1 MKRTPIPR
9 RHALACLAS
18 LAVASPLWAQTPW
31 PSKPIRLVVPASPGS
46 GPDVMARLIG
56 DRLARRLGQPIVVE
70 PTPGASG
77 ILGADKALNAPPDG
91 YTFLF
96 GFNQLMTM
104 NPHIYAKLPYDPVRG
119 IAPVSLISKG
129 GYVLLASPS
138 VPFDDVAGMIK
149 HARAHPGALVYA
161 SFGNGSAPHLGMELL
176 KQRADIDLL
185 HVPYRTSAAANTDL
199 MANQIH
205 VKIETQS
212 SAVPLVRSGKVK
224 ALAVTTGTRMSALP
238 EVPTLKETVPG
249 FELTGWNAVWAP
261 AGTPANAVD
270 QMSRAIQAT
279 LQEPELRKRLGD
291 MGIDPQGSMPGELDQ
306 LTVQESAQ
314 WGKLIREKGIKAD

>member
-1 MKRTPIPR
+1 MKRTLIHR

-18 LAVASPLWAQTPW
+18 IAVASPLWAQTPW
-31 PSKPIRLVVPASPGS
+31 PAKPIRLVVPAAPGS

-56 DRLARRLGQPIVVE
+56 DRLGQRLGQPIVVE
-70 PTPGASG
+70 PIPGASG
-77 ILGADKALNAPPDG
+77 ILGADKALNAPADG

-104 NPHIYAKLPYDPVRG
+104 NPHIHAKLPYDPVRG

-129 GYVLLASPS
+129 GYVLLASTT
-138 VPFDDVAGMIK
+138 VPFNDVAGMIK

-238 EVPTLKETVPG
+238 EVPTLKESVPG

-261 AGTPANAVD
+261 AGTPANVVD

-291 MGIDPQGSMPGELDQ
+291 MGIDPQGSMPGELEQ
-306 LTVQESAQ
+306 LTTQESAQ

>member
-1 MKRTPIPR
+1 MKQTLIHR
-9 RHALACLAS
+9 RRVLACLAATA
-18 LAVASPLWAQTPW
+18 LASPVWAQTPW
-31 PSKPIRLVVPASPGS
+31 PSKPIRLVVPAGPGS

-56 DRLARRLGQPIVVE
+56 DRLGQRLGQPIVVE
-70 PTPGASG
+70 PVPGASG

-129 GYVLLASPS
+129 GYVLLASTT

-176 KQRADIDLL
+176 KQRANIDLL

-205 VKIETQS
+205 VKIDTQS

-238 EVPTLKETVPG
+238 EVPTLKETLPG

-291 MGIDPQGSMPGELDQ
+291 MGIDPQGSMPGELEQ
-306 LTVQESAQ
+306 LTQQESAQ

>member
-1 MKRTPIPR
+1 MTRTSIHR
-9 RHALACLAS
+9 RHALAFLAI
-18 LAVASPLWAQTPW
+18 LATASPLWAQTHW
-31 PSKPIRLVVPASPGS
+31 PSKPVRLVVPAAPGS

-70 PTPGASG
+70 PIPGASG

-104 NPHIYAKLPYDPVRG
+104 NPHIHAKLPYDPVRG

-129 GYVLLASPS
+129 GYVLLASTS
-138 VPFDDVAGMIK
+138 VPFDDVAGMIR

-249 FELTGWNAVWAP
+249 FELNGWNAVWAP
-261 AGTPANAVD
+261 AGTPPNAVD

>member
-1 MKRTPIPR
+1 MKQTLIHR
-9 RHALACLAS
+9 RRVLACLAATA
-18 LAVASPLWAQTPW
+18 LASPVWAQTPW
-31 PSKPIRLVVPASPGS
+31 PSKPIRLVVPAGPGS

-56 DRLARRLGQPIVVE
+56 DRLGQRLGQPIVVE
-70 PTPGASG
+70 PVPGASG

-129 GYVLLASPS
+129 GYVLLASTT

-176 KQRADIDLL
+176 KQRANIDLL

-205 VKIETQS
+205 VKIDTQS

-291 MGIDPQGSMPGELDQ
+291 MGIDPQGSMPGELEQ
-306 LTVQESAQ
+306 LTQQESAQ

>member
-1 MKRTPIPR
+1 MKRTLTR
-9 RHALACLAS
+9 RQVTTLLAGMALAPAL
-18 LAVASPLWAQTPW
+18 LAQTPW
-31 PSKPIRLVVPASPGS
+31 PAKPIRLVVPAGAGS
-46 GPDVMARLIG
+46 GPDIMARLIG
-56 DRLARRLGQPIVVE
+56 DRLGQRLGQPIVVE

-77 ILGADKALNAPPDG
+77 ILGADKALNAAPDG

-104 NPHIYAKLPYDPVRG
+104 NPHIYAKLPYDPVKG

-129 GYVLLASPS
+129 GYVLIAGPN
-138 VPFDDVAGMIK
+138 VPFDDVAGMIQ
-149 HARAHPGALVYA
+149 HARAHPGALTYA

-176 KQRADIDLL
+176 KQRAGIDLL

-199 MANQIH
+199 MANQIQ
-205 VKIETQS
+205 VKIETQT
-212 SAVPLVRSGKVK
+212 SAVALVRSGKVK
-224 ALAVTTGTRMSALP
+224 ALAVTTGERLAALP
-238 EVPTLKETVPG
+238 SVPALKESVPG

-261 AGTPANAVD
+261 AGVPTAIVD

-279 LQEPELRKRLGD
+279 LQEPELRKRLGE
-291 MGIDPQGSMPGELDQ
+291 MGLDPQGSSPSELDQ
-306 LTVQESAQ
+306 LTRQESAQ

>member
-1 MKRTPIPR
+1 MKPFPIHR

-18 LAVASPLWAQTPW
+18 IVMASPLWAQTAW
-31 PSKPIRLVVPASPGS
+31 PSKPIRLVVPAAPGS

-56 DRLARRLGQPIVVE
+56 DRLGQRLGQPIVVE
-70 PTPGASG
+70 PIPGASG
-77 ILGADKALNAPPDG
+77 ILGADKALNAPADG

-104 NPHIYAKLPYDPVRG
+104 NPHIHAKLPYDPVRG

-129 GYVLLASPS
+129 GYVLLASTT
-138 VPFDDVAGMIK
+138 VPFNDVAGMIK

-238 EVPTLKETVPG
+238 EVPTLKESVPG

-261 AGTPANAVD
+261 AGTPANVVD
-270 QMSRAIQAT
+270 QMSRALQAT

-291 MGIDPQGSMPGELDQ
+291 MGIDPQGSMPGELEQ
-306 LTVQESAQ
+306 LTTQESAQ